1 MSVALPAFQ
10 AFQYAFA
17 RHIRD
22 PRRAPRPAGVPA
34 RRMGIYNELL
44 FNHFSGFLDTCFP
57 VCRALLGP
65 QRWQR
70 LVRGC
75 FRDWQCTTPWFRE
88 IPREFIDYLVSDLQ
102 TRPLPPWFAELA
114 HYEWA
119 ELAVDVM
126 EVEPLAADP
135 AGDLMA
141 CTPLL
146 NPTLMNLA
154 YQWPVHRIG
163 PDYRP
168 RKPQPSYLLVFR
180 DSDDVVQFSATN
192 PATARLLALLHDGSR
207 SGAQACRQLAEEMQ
221 HPQPEIILHHGRQIL
236 ADLQAQG
243 VILGSKQ

>member
-1 MSVALPAFQ
+1 MSAVTPAFQ
-10 AFQYAFA
+10 QFQYAFA

-57 VCRALLGP
+57 VCRSVIGP
-65 QRWQR
+65 VRWQK
-70 LVRGC
+70 LLRGC

-102 TRPLPPWFAELA
+102 TQPLPPWFAELA

-126 EVEPLAADP
+126 EVAEVAVAAD
-135 AGDLMA
+135 GDLIAGM
-141 CTPLL
+141 PVV

-168 RKPQPSYLLVFR
+168 RKPQPTQLLVFR
-180 DSDDVVQFSATN
+180 DADDVVQFSETN
-192 PATARLLALLHDGSR
+192 PATARLLALLAGGGL
-207 SGAQACRQLAEEMQ
+207 SGRAASLQLAAEMQ
-221 HPQPEIILHHGRQIL
+221 HPQPERIVQHARGIL
-236 ADLQAQG
+236 ADLQQQG
-243 VILGSKQ
+243 VIIGVQP